1 MKNILNKLPILKY
14 IIISLAKGLAI
25 AVPVVLVAF
34 GILSV
39 TGTYSKLESVLN
51 LKYNSPFIT
60 LPLYCFAALAVLSLV
75 VGFLLY
81 FHKYKR
87 AKAKTKFYEALAG
100 CWNKKTKEAESNR

>member
-1 MKNILNKLPILKY
+1 MKKILNKLPILKY
-14 IIISLAKGLAI
+14 IIISLARSLAI
-25 AVPVVLVAF
+25 AMPVAFVIF

-39 TGTYSKLESVLN
+39 TGMYSKLESILN
-51 LKYNSPFIT
+51 LKYSSPFIT

-87 AKAKTKFYEALAG
+87 AKVKTKFNAALAM
-100 CWNKKTKEAESNR
+100 CWNKKMKEAESNR